1 MTSNLSKIGRYAAL
15 ILIAAMLHA
24 IAADAPVDQVPGQ
37 PGRPRGNRGNNGP
50 GNVPGG
56 GPGNAGFNG
65 PGPGGFQG
73 GGPAGGIALDDKQR
87 ELFKD
92 ALQKESDELRQLDE
106 KLRAAQKELIQA
118 VIAEKADEITI
129 REKAEAVAKIEVEMT
144 LLRAKAFATVA
155 PTLKPEQ
162 REQFENSRFGA
173 AILTGGGQF
182 NRDPQAAGGRGRGNA
197 NQPRPRD
204 P

>member
-1 MTSNLSKIGRYAAL
+1 MTSNSPKLARYAAL
-15 ILIAAMLHA
+15 ILVTAMLNA
-24 IAADAPVDQVPGQ
+24 IAADAPVDQPGQ
-37 PGRPRGNRGNNGP
+37 PGQSGRQRGNRDN
-50 GNVPGG
+50 
-56 GPGNAGFNG
+56 NG

-73 GGPAGGIALDDKQR
+73 GGLGGGIALDDKQR
-87 ELFKD
+87 ELFRD
-92 ALQKESDELRQLDE
+92 ALQKDGEGLRQLDE
-106 KLRAAQKELIQA
+106 KLRAAQKELMQA
-118 VIAEKADEITI
+118 VIAEKSEEKVI

-162 REQFENSRFGA
+162 REQLENSRFGA

-182 NRDPQAAGGRGRGNA
+182 NFNRDAQGGGGRARGGNA
-197 NQPRPRD
+197 SPPRPRN

>member
-1 MTSNLSKIGRYAAL
+1 MTSNFPKIARYAAL
-15 ILIAAMLHA
+15 ILLTALLNAS
-24 IAADAPVDQVPGQ
+24 AADAPVDQVPGQ
-37 PGRPRGNRGNNGP
+37 PGRPRGNRGNN
-50 GNVPGG
+50 VPGG
-56 GPGNAGFNG
+56 GPGNADFNG

-73 GGPAGGIALDDKQR
+73 GGPGGGIALDDKQR

-155 PTLKPEQ
+155 HTLKPEQ